1 MRWLLTCLLV
11 AFEICRSGNGEASAD
26 KYIALS
32 TEDSLNKH
40 FSFFEAYCTTKPYL
54 YYLYCVFHNHN
65 LLASVARGMPIGT
78 GANGGSSGPPTT
90 SPSLKKKGA
99 TNTTSGS
106 VVIEKSKEGKRLE
119 KAKRKHAELA
129 VVAAEAQVTKQLDDQ
144 YEELSKEIKRLEEK
158 GEGVQKFKKALEN
171 KSEAGSDN
179 AIGSE
184 SESD

>member
-1 MRWLLTCLLV
+1 M
-11 AFEICRSGNGEASAD
+11 
-26 KYIALS
+26 S

-65 LLASVARGMPIGT
+65 LLASAARDMPIGT
-78 GANGGSSGPPTT
+78 GANGDSSGPPVTTPTT

-158 GEGVQKFKKALEN
+158 GEEVPKFKKLRLAKLVAQLEKALEN
-171 KSEAGSDN
+171 KTEASSDS